1 MDRVQQVAPTAR
13 GPRLLMRLGL
23 FAFCAGLLLL
33 LSSRPADAA
42 ERREPQLLD
51 PVGTTLKATA
61 REVDSFAGRATGSG
75 SSTVARTVGAARQ
88 AVAPPPRPAPGA
100 ARPPVAT
107 TVKRGAPA
115 VTSPVRRVAPPT
127 SQLTPPTRP
136 AARVAKAAAAPVERV
151 ARVAGGPVEQVAG
164 VLSPITAP
172 VVRPL
177 RPVLEPVGS
186 ALAPVGSALAPITGP
201 VGGLA
206 GPMVPGGL
214 LPLPGL
220 VGSGNGSRAGPAAG
234 TPAVPFTGFEGTGS
248 ATGVASASPTYP
260 VRLAADGAS
269 SPATRSIRSWPAL
282 TGAVSLPGF
291 PASAELPAGGPDP
304 LSTSSGAGFVLAALA
319 AVLLLLGPLGR
330 GRARPDRSGVLSRSY
345 LPAVSPA

>member
-1 MDRVQQVAPTAR
+1 MDRVQQVQPTPR
-13 GPRLLMRLGL
+13 GRRLLMRLGL
-23 FAFCAGLLLL
+23 LAFCAGLLLL

-75 SSTVARTVGAARQ
+75 SSTVARTVDAARQ

-100 ARPPVAT
+100 ARPPVAA

-136 AARVAKAAAAPVERV
+136 AARVAKVAAAPVERV
-151 ARVAGGPVEQVAG
+151 ARV
-164 VLSPITAP
+164 LSPITAP
-172 VVRPL
+172 VVQPL

-186 ALAPVGSALAPITGP
+186 ALAPVGSALAPVGSALAPITGP
-201 VGGLA
+201 VGELA
-206 GPMVPGGL
+206 GPVVPGGL

-220 VGSGNGSRAGPAAG
+220 VGCRNRVAGRPRRWDPGRSVHRFRGHRVGRRRRIRVPDVSGPSGRRRRQLARHPA
-234 TPAVPFTGFEGTGS
+234 
-248 ATGVASASPTYP
+248 
-260 VRLAADGAS
+260 
-269 SPATRSIRSWPAL
+269 SIRSWPAL
-282 TGAVSLPGF
+282 TGAVNLPGF

-304 LSTSSGAGFVLAALA
+304 LSTSSGAGFALAALA

-330 GRARPDRSGVLSRSY
+330 GRARPDRSGLIWRSY
-345 LPAVSPA
+345 LPLVSPA